1 MFCKWC
7 GRKFDDFSIKC
18 PYCSGQQDALMN
30 GNGFWDLCVFESN
43 PMLIK
48 IDGND
53 AVGKPLVSD
62 DKNLKQVEQT
72 CEVKDAL
79 PAAEKTE
86 AAAPPVKPNK
96 TNKPLVIILSSIIC
110 ILVVGFIV
118 LLVTMLNKS
127 NDSKSNTEESAV
139 SSSSSVPANEDK
151 TDESDSSAGHK
162 DSDTLKTKR
171 KSPKTRSKPR
181 PIQPTRTQ
189 IRTASTIHL
198 TKAAALTAII
208 MITAPKKR
216 TGSKSAATPM
226 KAIRPRTGSV
236 PFSGINSDPF
246 EVSLRHLIDFGRL
259 RAELFQRS
267 FSARK

>member
-1 MFCKWC
+1 MRKN
-7 GRKFDDFSIKC
+7 GRKWLSMLLAASMALAFTAC
-18 PYCSGQQDALMN
+18 GQSGA
-30 GNGFWDLCVFESN
+30 
-43 PMLIK
+43 
-48 IDGND
+48 
-53 AVGKPLVSD
+53 
-62 DKNLKQVEQT
+62 
-72 CEVKDAL
+72 

-162 DSDTLKTKR
+162 DSDTDSEDKTEV
-171 KSPKTRSKPR
+171 SENAVEAETD
-181 PIQPTRTQ
+181 TLCHFLL
-189 IRTASTIHL
+189 TASTIHL

>member
-151 TDESDSSAGHK
+151 TDESDLSAGHK
-162 DSDTLKTKR
+162 DSDTDSEDKT
-171 KSPKTRSKPR
+171 
-181 PIQPTRTQ
+181 
-189 IRTASTIHL
+189 
-198 TKAAALTAII
+198 
-208 MITAPKKR
+208 
-216 TGSKSAATPM
+216 
-226 KAIRPRTGSV
+226 
-236 PFSGINSDPF
+236 
-246 EVSLRHLIDFGRL
+246 EVSENAVEAETDPTDEDTDPDGEYNTFDEGSGVDGDHYDHSAEKKNREQIGSDTDEGDTPEDRFRSVFGYQ
-259 RAELFQRS
+259 FRS
-267 FSARK
+267 V